1 MAGSSLS
8 ESSDSFVEHDGEK
21 KSNVPSSDSSFVN
34 VDPVHK
40 DFQVDVNESNE
51 TDVTSV
57 DQTVIRTVDPS
68 IHSIPIVDNNCDKFL
83 CGLSLKQF
91 NSLRT
96 DSWLQWTNLLA

>member
-1 MAGSSLS
+1 MNTRDCSESRCKSSSDGRGIAGSSLS

-40 DFQVDVNESNE
+40 DFKVDVNESNE

-57 DQTVIRTVDPS
+57 EQTVIRPVDPS
-68 IHSIPIVDNNCDKFL
+68 IHSIPRVDNNYDKFQ
-83 CGLSLKQF
+83 CGHL
-91 NSLRT
+91 
-96 DSWLQWTNLLA
+96 